1 MSIEQTLVTM
11 AAPHLAGGLHP
22 NIAPQNGAR
31 PYGVYTHI
39 VSPTQNTLS
48 DGVPIH
54 HDIFQ
59 VDVWDATYQGA
70 LAAGDAF
77 AAALQA
83 AFDAGTITG
92 ACSAA
97 GVAATTRKPACTVL
111 PTSSRS
117 GITDSRF
124 LISDHH
130 QPPAGGF
137 FMGQCQ

>member
-83 AFDAGTITG
+83 AFDAGTLTG
-92 ACSAA
+92 
-97 GVAATTRKPACTVL
+97 VQR
-111 PTSSRS
+111 SRRGRYDAETGLHGFTYEFS
-117 GITDSRF
+117 F
-124 LISDHH
+124 WHH
-130 QPPAGGF
+130 
-137 FMGQCQ
+137 

>member
-48 DGVPIH
+48 DGVPIN

-92 ACSAA
+92 VQRNRRGRYDAETGLHGFIYEFS
-97 GVAATTRKPACTVL
+97 
-111 PTSSRS
+111 
-117 GITDSRF
+117 F
-124 LISDHH
+124 WHH
-130 QPPAGGF
+130 
-137 FMGQCQ
+137 